1 MVLRASKSCFCFQ
14 KQRTIK
20 KQKTPKRNKQEMFG
34 LHSGLVVVVVSDKIV
49 VDSNNDGV
57 IALDLRKNVKL

>member
-1 MVLRASKSCFCFQ
+1 
-14 KQRTIK
+14 
-20 KQKTPKRNKQEMFG
+20 MFG

-49 VDSNNDGV
+49 VDSDNDGV